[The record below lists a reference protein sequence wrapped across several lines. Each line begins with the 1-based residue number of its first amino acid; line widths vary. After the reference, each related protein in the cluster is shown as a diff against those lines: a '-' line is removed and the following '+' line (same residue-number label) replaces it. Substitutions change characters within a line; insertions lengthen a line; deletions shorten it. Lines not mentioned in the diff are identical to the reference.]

1 MIRKNYSFFSQFLFT
16 ASASRCWSECSCNW
30 KPICCPHVGRRLVC
44 QKSVM
49 SSQRRKGKVCCGSVL
64 AGSWAVYRWF
74 QDQKHLPQVCC
85 HTAVLWCDF
94 ISIHVNFEFGAS
106 CPVLLLDSPSDGLGG
121 CFCSTV
127 CEERGLDFWLLALS
141 WISSVSWS
149 ERLVMGT
156 SSWLRLL
163 LAYPDQCFSGRPR
176 WHLTIIHVSENCKTD
191 N

>member
-106 CPVLLLDSPSDGLGG
+106 CPVLLLDSTIHQMDLVVVSVLQCVRREDSTSGSLRCLEFLQFLGQ
-121 CFCSTV
+121 
-127 CEERGLDFWLLALS
+127 RGW
-141 WISSVSWS
+141 WWVP
-149 ERLVMGT
+149 
-156 SSWLRLL
+156 LR
-163 LAYPDQCFSGRPR
+163 D
-176 WHLTIIHVSENCKTD
+176 
-191 N
+191 